1 MINEMALKN
10 SGKLNRLTNR
20 TFQFPEQIRSGF
32 YTANYFLKTKAII
45 QNLLPKQV
53 VTMQFFQ
60 WQSNLVVCGLDEVIA
75 LIHTFANQPEHLLI
89 EALEDGE
96 VVDAKEPVLRIT
108 GVYEDFGFLESTI
121 DGILSRRSS
130 VATNAKEVLLAANGK
145 PVFSMADRQD
155 DYHSQSGDGYASYI
169 MGIDRVSTDAQA
181 AWWGGKGMGTMPHAL
196 IQLCEGD
203 LIKACELYATQFPQ
217 EQITALVDYHNDVI
231 NESLKVARTFQKRLK
246 AVRVDTSSSLT
257 DQYFQRHPL
266 PSIDTRGVNPWLIIA
281 LRKALDQEGF
291 SYVQIIVSSGFNPE
305 KIRLFEQAKAPVDLY
320 GVGLYLMTLR
330 TNFTGD
336 LVMLNGKPQA
346 KVGRSLLPSTRLKKV
361 AYPSLS

>member
-1 MINEMALKN
+1 
-10 SGKLNRLTNR
+10 
-20 TFQFPEQIRSGF
+20 
-32 YTANYFLKTKAII
+32 
-45 QNLLPKQV
+45 
-53 VTMQFFQ
+53 
-60 WQSNLVVCGLDEVIA
+60 
-75 LIHTFANQPEHLLI
+75 
-89 EALEDGE
+89 
-96 VVDAKEPVLRIT
+96 
-108 GVYEDFGFLESTI
+108 
-121 DGILSRRSS
+121 
-130 VATNAKEVLLAANGK
+130 
-145 PVFSMADRQD
+145 
-155 DYHSQSGDGYASYI
+155 
-169 MGIDRVSTDAQA
+169 
-181 AWWGGKGMGTMPHAL
+181 
-196 IQLCEGD
+196 
-203 LIKACELYATQFPQ
+203 
-217 EQITALVDYHNDVI
+217 VI